1 MVFKKKVVL
10 VVDFVHEGFR
20 LICDI
25 GLPVG
30 GMKQWMLKQ
39 WVDIME
45 THSFACLVQFR
56 EAQRV

>member
-1 MVFKKKVVL
+1 M
-10 VVDFVHEGFR
+10 DFVHEGLK
-20 LICDI
+20 LICNF

-30 GMKQWMLKQ
+30 GIKQYLLKQ

-45 THSFACLVQFR
+45 THSFACLVQFG